1 MSVLAMSIKTLKRM
15 GEAIPVATYTCQ
27 ACSVAE
33 ETDLGLDP
41 VRELWVC
48 EGCYSDAA
56 ELNGYHGAPIYIS
69 DLPRLLA
76 ENPTTPR

>member
-1 MSVLAMSIKTLKRM
+1 MSVFALSIETLKRLE
-15 GEAIPVATYTCQ
+15 EAIPVATYTCQ

-33 ETDLGLDP
+33 ETDLCLDP
-41 VRELWVC
+41 IGELWVC

-56 ELNGYHGAPIYIS
+56 ELNGYQGAPISIS

-76 ENPTTPR
+76 ENPTTTR

>member
-1 MSVLAMSIKTLKRM
+1 MSVLAMSIETLKRM
-15 GEAIPVATYTCQ
+15 EEAIPVATYTCQ

-33 ETDLGLDP
+33 ETDLCLDP
-41 VRELWVC
+41 IGELWVC

-56 ELNGYHGAPIYIS
+56 ERNGSKGAPIYIS

-76 ENPTTPR
+76 EKPAPVR